1 MTSSAEQGRDLKAKR
16 LCGLDVMRSGAF
28 GGHSVNACIWLHGRH
43 GREAASKVPL
53 HDLLLWAFVDSSNIG
68 LDVVLFDHRT
78 YGRAERDDCGHAAN
92 NFPQEVTGQLTS
104 ALVPFLTARDISR
117 QIFGYEGW
125 MRISNRKV
133 PPTHGGK
140 AHAHLEGSR
149 RCLGRTALQPPPSCM
164 RSHDL
169 RRCKLLCKKG
179 SFF

>member
-1 MTSSAEQGRDLKAKR
+1 MNPKCHSRPVCDTFSVRKADSTGLFSMPITRAVSLPEASRASERKDSTPRCGSGRLR
-16 LCGLDVMRSGAF
+16 PS
-28 GGHSVNACIWLHGRH
+28 
-43 GREAASKVPL
+43 
-53 HDLLLWAFVDSSNIG
+53 
-68 LDVVLFDHRT
+68 

-117 QIFGYEGW
+117 QIFGYEDW

-140 AHAHLEGSR
+140 AYAHLEGSR
-149 RCLGRTALQPPPSCM
+149 RCLGRTAPQPAPSCM

-179 SFF
+179 SFFRRWGYDLVVAPSS